1 MKTFLFSCIYLI
13 FTFVFLPAS
22 PPNLS
27 EQFSHAPYKYTL
39 VKKGLFESDDI
50 LTIKLTG
57 NLNEIMNDRAE
68 KSKYHDLV
76 LSYIDE
82 DSTEISIP
90 LQAKTRG
97 HFRKSVGNCSYPPI
111 LLNFSKADS
120 IIKIPSV
127 FSKQHK
133 LKLVM
138 PCRGDE
144 YVVREWLVYKLYNI
158 ITPESFKA
166 RLVKVELNNTK
177 KKKNSDPFYGIL
189 LEDEEAMA
197 KRNKLVL
204 VNAKMMRPEE
214 TEPDAFLTMA
224 VFEYFIGNT
233 DWSIQYMQNI
243 KFLAKDSNSICT
255 TVPYDFDH
263 AGLVDATYA
272 KPAEELEM
280 SSVRE
285 RRYRGYCITDMNK
298 FKNVIDL
305 FNHLKDDFY
314 NLYTNCPFIDA
325 KYIKATKQ
333 YFDDFYKTINNP
345 KQLNNEFS
353 YPCDK
358 NGTGNIIIKGLK

>member
-1 MKTFLFSCIYLI
+1 MKTFLFSFIYAI
-13 FTFVFLPAS
+13 FTSVFFPS
-22 PPNLS
+22 NSFPEFTPPS
-27 EQFSHAPYKYTL
+27 YQYKL
-39 VKKGLFESDDI
+39 IEKNLFESDEV
-50 LTIKLTG
+50 LNIKLTG
-57 NLNEIMNDRAE
+57 NLSELMNDKAE
-68 KSKYHDLV
+68 NSQYHSLV
-76 LSYIDE
+76 LSYINE

-97 HFRKSVGNCSYPPI
+97 HFRKTIGNCSFPPL
-111 LLNFSKADS
+111 LLNFSKVNSA
-120 IIKIPSV
+120 IQIPSI

-138 PCRGDE
+138 PCHGED
-144 YVVREWLVYKLYNI
+144 YVIREWLVYKLYNL
-158 ITPESFKA
+158 ITPKSFRA
-166 RLVKVELNNTK
+166 RLVKVTLDNTG
-177 KKKNSDPFYGIL
+177 KKKNPAPFYGIL
-189 LEDEEAMA
+189 LEDEEQMA
-197 KRNKLVL
+197 KRNKVVL
-204 VNAKMMRPEE
+204 INTKMMRPEDTE
-214 TEPDAFLTMA
+214 TDAFLTMS

-272 KPAEELEM
+272 KPAEELEL

-285 RRYRGYCITDMNK
+285 RRYRGYCITDMGK
-298 FKNVIDL
+298 FKKVIDL
-305 FNHLKDDFY
+305 YNGLKNDFY
-314 NLYTNCPFIDA
+314 NLYINCKLLDA
-325 KYIKATKQ
+325 KYVKSTTQ

-345 KQLNNEFS
+345 KQLYKEFS